1 MEKSRKTPKN
11 FYCECC
17 DYVTCR
23 ESEYTRHL
31 STRKHKMLTNANENA
46 NNANNNANEK
56 TPNNDCTCECGK
68 YFKHKSSLSRHR
80 QKCTYIND
88 TDIPVKE
95 EKKEND
101 DDLDYKEMFITMMK
115 KNEELQNTLID
126 VIPKIGNN
134 NNNVNNFNLQIFL
147 NENCKDAMNLM
158 DFVNSLQLQLKD
170 IQDTGRIGYVEGI
183 SRIMIDGLKNID
195 VCKRPV
201 HCSNLTNETL
211 YVKDNDM
218 WDKENAKEKI
228 VDAVNMIEKQT
239 CSYAT
244 NLMTESPSSD
254 DEIIKV
260 ISNVSNSTDNDKQK
274 IIQNIATEVVINT
287 DDTK

>member
-11 FYCECC
+11 FYCEGC

-46 NNANNNANEK
+46 NNANEK

-80 QKCTYIND
+80 LKCSYIND
-88 TDIPVKE
+88 TDVPVKE
-95 EKKEND
+95 EKKD
-101 DDLDYKEMFITMMK
+101 DDLDYKEMFMTMMK

-201 HCSNLTNETL
+201 HCSNLTDETL

-228 VDAVNMIEKQT
+228 VDAVHMIEKQT

-274 IIQNIATEVVINT
+274 IIQNIATEVVIDT
-287 DDTK
+287 EDTK

>member
-11 FYCECC
+11 FYCEGC

-23 ESEYTRHL
+23 ESEYIRHL

-46 NNANNNANEK
+46 NNANEK
-56 TPNNDCTCECGK
+56 TPNNDCICECGK

-80 QKCTYIND
+80 QKCSYIND
-88 TDIPVKE
+88 TDVPVKE
-95 EKKEND
+95 EKKD
-101 DDLDYKEMFITMMK
+101 DDNLNYKEMFMSMMK

-183 SRIMIDGLKNID
+183 SKIMIDGLKNID

-228 VDAVNMIEKQT
+228 VDAVHMIEKQT

-274 IIQNIATEVVINT
+274 IIQNIATEVVIDT
-287 DDTK
+287 EDTK